1 MCRRQGHL
9 GRIGRGIDPL
19 EGRRRP
25 ADRENVRVRLRSERG
40 FGLIELLM
48 AMVMLNIGIL
58 AIVAAFNSGM
68 FALNRASK
76 ISTASALADSQM
88 EQYRAITYNAIAL
101 DSTSLG
107 TVDNTYKCDAALGAS
122 CPNSTA
128 GEVSS
133 SCSGSPL
140 PNECVPS
147 RNVTGA
153 DRKKYRVDTYILY
166 TTPTNGRQLKVV
178 TVVVRDGT
186 TLSARPY
193 ARVTSTFDPSTG

>member
-1 MCRRQGHL
+1 
-9 GRIGRGIDPL
+9 
-19 EGRRRP
+19 
-25 ADRENVRVRLRSERG
+25 
-40 FGLIELLM
+40 M

-88 EQYRAITYNAIAL
+88 ELYRAVTYNSIAL
-101 DSTSLG
+101 DSTALG
-107 TVDNTYKCDAALGAS
+107 SVDNTYKCDAALGAS
-122 CPNSTA
+122 CPNSTS
-128 GEVSS
+128 GEITTT
-133 SCSGSPL
+133 CSGSPL

-147 RNVTGA
+147 RSVAGA
-153 DRKKYRVDTYILY
+153 DHKNYRVDTYIVY

-178 TVVVRDGT
+178 TVVVRDGN

-193 ARVTSTFDPSTG
+193 ARVSSTFDASTG

>member
-1 MCRRQGHL
+1 MRL
-9 GRIGRGIDPL
+9 
-19 EGRRRP
+19 
-25 ADRENVRVRLRSERG
+25 RLRSERG

-88 EQYRAITYNAIAL
+88 ELYRAITYNSIAL

-107 TVDNTYKCDAALGAS
+107 AVDNTYKCDSALGAS
-122 CPNSTA
+122 CPNSTS
-128 GEVSS
+128 GEVTTA
-133 SCSGSPL
+133 CAGSPL

-153 DRKKYRVDTYILY
+153 DHKKYRVETYIVY

-178 TVVVRDGT
+178 TVVVRDGSA
-186 TLSARPY
+186 LSARPF

>member
-1 MCRRQGHL
+1 M
-9 GRIGRGIDPL
+9 
-19 EGRRRP
+19 
-25 ADRENVRVRLRSERG
+25 RVRLRSERG

-88 EQYRAITYNAIAL
+88 ELYRAVTYNSIAL
-101 DSTSLG
+101 DSTALG
-107 TVDNTYKCDAALGAS
+107 SVDNTYKCDAALGAS
-122 CPNSTA
+122 CPNSTS
-128 GEVSS
+128 GEITTT
-133 SCSGSPL
+133 CSAPL

-147 RNVTGA
+147 RSVAGA
-153 DRKKYRVDTYILY
+153 DHKNYRVDTYIVY

-178 TVVVRDGT
+178 TVVVRDGN

-193 ARVTSTFDPSTG
+193 ARVSSTFDASTG